1 MAALSNDKITTIWV
15 EGNADRW
22 GLFRVRN
29 MTPTGSS
36 SSADTW
42 DASTY
47 FAGAVEVGT
56 FLIGTSTAVGTIVS
70 STATVVSFVVGS
82 ATNVSG
88 FVMLRG
94 QASTGYLVGT

>member
-29 MTPTGSS
+29 MNPTGSS

-42 DASTY
+42 DASVY
-47 FAGAVEVGT
+47 FAGTIEVGT
-56 FLIGTSTAVGTIVS
+56 FLVGTSTAIGTIVS
-70 STATVVSFVVGS
+70 STAAVVSFVI
-82 ATNVSG
+82 ATTTAASG
-88 FVMLRG
+88 FFLLRG
-94 QASTGYLVGT
+94 QASTGYLS